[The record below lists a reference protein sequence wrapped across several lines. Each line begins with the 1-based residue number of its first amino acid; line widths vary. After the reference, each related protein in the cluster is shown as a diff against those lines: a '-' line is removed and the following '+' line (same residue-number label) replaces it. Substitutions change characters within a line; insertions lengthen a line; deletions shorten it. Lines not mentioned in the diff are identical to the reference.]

1 MPQFKCEMQMPEGEV
16 VVQTISADSLA
27 EAQAQARSTGG
38 YVLNIAEAGGGDGL
52 IAKMQNIRLEGG
64 PGLKDLISFTKQ
76 LSVMIKAGIS
86 IRDAIETIAEPVVNQ
101 KFKKVLDQIRLDV
114 ESGVSFSAALAK
126 HPKVFSPLYVNMVR
140 ASEMSGQFAAMLER
154 LNEYLAEQDEVRRMV
169 IGAMIYPAVLFTMS
183 ISAVVFLLSF
193 VLPKFMAMFRGKEA
207 LLPKPTIALMAMSDF
222 MRGYWYVLVGSL
234 AAIIILL
241 VYAVKTPQGAIIF
254 DKFKLRVPIFSKML
268 RCLYITRSLQSLG
281 ELMNAGV
288 PILESLQ
295 ITADIAAN
303 YEYRALWEDVSDS
316 VREGN
321 KIVFHLST
329 NSLLPKPVVQMIAA
343 GEESGRLGDVL
354 TDIAD
359 YYAKELRSVIKAVT
373 ALIEPIMIVFMG
385 FVVGFIAMSIILP
398 VFKMGQLVE

>member
-1 MPQFKCEMQMPEGEV
+1 
-16 VVQTISADSLA
+16 
-27 EAQAQARSTGG
+27 
-38 YVLNIAEAGGGDGL
+38 
-52 IAKMQNIRLEGG
+52 
-64 PGLKDLISFTKQ
+64 
-76 LSVMIKAGIS
+76 
-86 IRDAIETIAEPVVNQ
+86 
-101 KFKKVLDQIRLDV
+101 
-114 ESGVSFSAALAK
+114 
-126 HPKVFSPLYVNMVR
+126 
-140 ASEMSGQFAAMLER
+140 
-154 LNEYLAEQDEVRRMV
+154 
-169 IGAMIYPAVLFTMS
+169 
-183 ISAVVFLLSF
+183 
-193 VLPKFMAMFRGKEA
+193 
-207 LLPKPTIALMAMSDF
+207 
-222 MRGYWYVLVGSL
+222 
-234 AAIIILL
+234 
-241 VYAVKTPQGAIIF
+241 VYAVKTPQGAILF

-303 YEYRALWEDVSDS
+303 YEYRTLWEDVSDS

-321 KIVFHLST
+321 KIVYHLSS

-373 ALIEPIMIVFMG
+373 ALIEPVMIVFMG